1 MKKDEEFQLL
11 TKSTQWG
18 ELSEIEKV
26 VIMEKR
32 IVFVRWLGIVCAA
45 VTVPFL
51 GYQWAAFM
59 FGIIGFAAVYNVIF
73 QFYIIAKKSAWLLK
87 PAIITIGDIMMASAV
102 VFITGGIHSDFFVV
116 YFLIAILSAI
126 RFGGRAAGISTLLS
140 ILFYSLV
147 IFLRGP
153 VRPVYDLANIL
164 FRMGFVATTGIFV
177 GYVGDKARQVELDLQ
192 RELDQAHAHLNE
204 STALLNANL
213 ELDSVLQVAVAQ
225 SRLLI
230 DAEFGLI
237 LTKESGL
244 SFLPRDLKDN
254 YDRPYYSDVRSEA
267 VMREEDVA
275 YIIELFQDV
284 TRLSSIFQKRISG
297 ESSVELVECH
307 MNPQLARI
315 LTLKENTMY
324 YLVSAQL
331 FTGETEIGTLY
342 LLKTHKPA
350 QELRKTVLNALSVFT
365 LRISAAITNSL
376 MYTQSRMQ
384 AVTDSVTGLYNH
396 RFLHEFLND
405 EIKKVVEQHTPLS
418 LIVLDV
424 DSFKQ
429 FNDMYGHS
437 IGDTALRSVA
447 DMIRPAIKDRGIA
460 ARFGGDEFVIILP
473 GMSHQEAMTVAESIR
488 ARAKNY
494 RHLTKNHALATL
506 SISLGV
512 ATAPQSGETSHAL
525 FHAADLA
532 LYDAKHAGKNV
543 VRSAEST
550 REGGAFRDEHLTA
563 LGEYRSLTDSVEVM
577 QRDMGAVNPQMVE
590 TLLAALK
597 AKDPGTYEHSKSVS
611 AYAERLARRLGLSD
625 QEVETIR
632 IGSLIH
638 DVGKIGIPDYVL
650 TKAAKLTKE
659 EYDMIKEHP
668 TIGVEILKPLRLYE
682 GYLPI
687 VRYHHEWMN
696 GKGYPHQLKGR
707 EIPLEARIVAICDA
721 FDAMTSNRPYKAA
734 MSYDKALHTIESLVN
749 EQFDQDVWEQ
759 FREMIQEEI
768 SVIAN

>member
-59 FGIIGFAAVYNVIF
+59 FGIIGFAAVYNMVF
-73 QFYIIAKKSAWLLK
+73 QFYIIAKKREWLLK
-87 PAIITIGDIMMASAV
+87 PAIITVGDIMMASAV

-140 ILFYSLV
+140 IVFYSLV

-153 VRPVYDLANIL
+153 VHLVYDLANIL

-213 ELDSVLQVAVAQ
+213 ELDSVLEVAVTQ

-230 DAEFGLI
+230 DAEFALI
-237 LTKESGL
+237 LPKGSGL
-244 SFLPRDLKDN
+244 SFLPRDLKDS
-254 YDRPYYSDVRSEA
+254 YDRPYYSSARTDA
-267 VMREEDVA
+267 VMREEDMM
-275 YIIELFQDV
+275 YIVDLFKDV
-284 TRLSSIFQKRISG
+284 TRLSPIFQKRISG

-307 MNPQLARI
+307 MNSKLAHI
-315 LTLKENTMY
+315 LNVKENIMY
-324 YLVSAQL
+324 NLVSAQL

-342 LLKTHKPA
+342 LLKTHKPS
-350 QELRKTVLNALSVFT
+350 QELRKTTLNALSVFT

-396 RFLHEFLND
+396 RFLHEYLND
-405 EIKKVVEQHTPLS
+405 EIKKVVEQNTPLS

-447 DMIRPAIKDRGIA
+447 EMIRPAIKERGIA

-473 GMSHQEAMTVAESIR
+473 GVPHQDALAVAESIR

-494 RHLTKNHALATL
+494 RHFTQNQALATL

-512 ATAPQSGETSHAL
+512 ATAPQSGVTSHTL

-532 LYDAKHAGKNV
+532 LYEAKHAGKNV
-543 VRSAEST
+543 VRSAESMH
-550 REGGAFRDEHLTA
+550 AFGESQDDHLTA
-563 LGEYRSLTDSVEVM
+563 LGEHRELADAIASV
-577 QRDMGAVNPQMVE
+577 QRDLDIVNPQMVE

-597 AKDPGTYEHSKSVS
+597 AKDLGTYEHSMSVS
-611 AYAERLARRLGLSD
+611 FYAERLARRLGLTD

-632 IGSLIH
+632 IGALIH
-638 DVGKIGIPDYVL
+638 DVGKIGIPDYIL

-659 EYDMIKEHP
+659 EYEMIKEHP
-668 TIGVEILKPLRLYE
+668 TIGAEILKPLHLYE

-687 VRYHHEWMN
+687 VRYHHEWVN
-696 GKGYPHQLKGR
+696 GNGYPHQLKGI
-707 EIPLEARIVAICDA
+707 EIPIEARIVAICDA

-734 MSYDKALHTIESLVN
+734 MSYEKALFTIENLVD
-749 EQFDQDVWEQ
+749 EQFDQEVWRH
-759 FREMIQEEI
+759 FHEMIQEEI